1 MPNKPDPQV
10 ILDKIDMLIDKLKPT
25 VNITSSSENV
35 SSLGLASANISNSLS
50 SGKNSSKLVL
60 AQVDSGNIDS
70 MMHSIV
76 ENVLE
81 NFDTKLPFL
90 LNEVNSSPESL
101 KDPINNNSV
110 NLVIVGR
117 K

>member
-50 SGKNSSKLVL
+50 NGKNSSKLVL

-81 NFDTKLPFL
+81 NFRKAGAATGGTLSYI
-90 LNEVNSSPESL
+90 VESL
-101 KDPINNNSV
+101 LYLSTIGG
-110 NLVIVGR
+110 I
-117 K
+117 